1 MKKYIITFSIML
13 LSNLVNSQNKL
24 SKLDDVSRIS
34 ISTLIP
40 DQVEGLPEIAR
51 QQLATKIDEIV
62 TIDGLGGENS
72 RFVIMPIINVL
83 GKEIT
88 STTPSMTALSL
99 NITLIIGDGI
109 EGTKFATTSS
119 NVKGVGINETKAYIS
134 ALKNINTNNQLYK
147 IFIEKAKVKIIEY
160 YNSKCDF
167 LIKESQTLAS
177 QNKFDEA
184 IANLMQVPDVC
195 KDCYIKSLDAVIPIF
210 KTKIDKECKIQI
222 SKAKA
227 IWASGQ
233 NLESASQIS
242 EIFNQIDPAS
252 SCYFEVQNLT
262 KEISKRV
269 KEIDQREW
277 NFKLKEQQDEVDIR
291 KLSINAAKEIG
302 IAYAKNRP
310 RVVYNTR
317 IVRGIW

>member
-1 MKKYIITFSIML
+1 ML